1 MITLFK
7 AYEEIKTYEE
17 IRNYAINKGKNL
29 TFEML
34 EEKIVND
41 ISLYFIEN
49 INLLFKIIKDKDNLE
64 VLGFNFD
71 LPEVLINNMNYKLP
85 IMKFILN
92 IIFLIDNNESKNKN
106 KIKNLTLLSPRTIFD
121 NRLENNIND
130 IFKDI
135 KLYNNKTLEELNIQV
150 QLYNIIHIKNIIS
163 QKLIKLST

>member
-106 KIKNLTLLSPRTIFD
+106 KIKKLTLLSPRTIFD